1 MAQIWVDWVDCNPG
15 LRHICSNNII
25 LGPFIDYSRRISG
38 ILVGSA
44 TKMINE
50 VAEVGPNK
58 AASANVETVFSG
70 AGKFSKDAEKSSA
83 AVTVHYPADL
93 LRRVVCQAA
102 LRMEVFIL
110 ARPRGRDRESLQ
122 CQVSPCASLHAAPTG
137 RGCRV
142 LDGRASRLGPRPSS
156 CERGA
161 RGRRRRGRSRSSII
175 MLRSQT

>member
-15 LRHICSNNII
+15 LRHICCNNII

-83 AVTVHYPADL
+83 DL
-93 LRRVVCQAA
+93 LRRVVRLHYAWKYSF
-102 LRMEVFIL
+102 LRAPVAEIVNRYN
-110 ARPRGRDRESLQ
+110 AKYHP
-122 CQVSPCASLHAAPTG
+122 ALHA
-137 RGCRV
+137 
-142 LDGRASRLGPRPSS
+142 
-156 CERGA
+156 
-161 RGRRRRGRSRSSII
+161 
-175 MLRSQT
+175 MLRRQAEAAASSTEELLASAQGQAVAREEPEGEGAEADPEAA

>member
-44 TKMINE
+44 TKTINE

-70 AGKFSKDAEKSSA
+70 AGKFSKGAEKSS
-83 AVTVHYPADL
+83 ADL
-93 LRRVVCQAA
+93 LRRVVRLHYAWKYSFLRAPVAEIVNRYNAKYHPA
-102 LRMEVFIL
+102 LH
-110 ARPRGRDRESLQ
+110 
-122 CQVSPCASLHAAPTG
+122 CLHAAPTG